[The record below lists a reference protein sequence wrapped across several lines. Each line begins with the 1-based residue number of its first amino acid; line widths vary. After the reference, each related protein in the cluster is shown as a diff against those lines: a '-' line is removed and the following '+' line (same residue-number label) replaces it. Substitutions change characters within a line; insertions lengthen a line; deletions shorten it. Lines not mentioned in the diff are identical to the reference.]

1 MMNYSKNMKRL
12 FNKYKLY
19 ILMFLTAF
27 ALIAIVTACHGGSKA
42 TDTESAEPSVQATE
56 LSVITTP
63 IETTSPSPTAEPEQT
78 EPEYV
83 SLGEFK
89 LTAYCGCSICCGKW
103 GEKRPV
109 DSDGKTIVMTAG
121 SYRAIEGKT
130 VAADIGILPYG
141 TKIYIGG
148 HEYTV
153 QDRGGAINGNKIDI
167 YFDNHQDAVDFGV
180 QHKEVFVLKGSE
192 AND

>member
-12 FNKYKLY
+12 FNRYKLY
-19 ILMFLTAF
+19 ILMFLMAF

-42 TDTESAEPSVQATE
+42 TDEPKETEIVSQLV
-56 LSVITTP
+56 TTA
-63 IETTSPSPTAEPEQT
+63 ETTASPATLPEVT
-78 EPEYV
+78 VAPIPEPEYV

-103 GEKRPV
+103 GENRPV
-109 DSDGKTIVMTAG
+109 DSEGKTIVMTAG
-121 SYRAIEGKT
+121 GYRAVEGKT
-130 VAADIGILPYG
+130 VAADISVLPYG
-141 TKIYIGG
+141 TAIYIDG

-167 YFDNHQDAVDFGV
+167 YFDNHQDAVNFGV
-180 QHKEVFVLKGSE
+180 QYKEIFVLKGSE
-192 AND
+192 PND